1 MHTDI
6 CSGVTVAG
14 DSGQAFREGN
24 NLNVKCPMVP
34 HEGMPVK
41 IRVVLADD
49 HREMIARVR
58 GILGDE
64 FEVVQAVVNGI
75 QAVRA
80 VLALDPDVLV
90 TDISMPL
97 LDGLQAARNIQN
109 ANSRVKIIFLTIHED
124 QDFIAAAFSA
134 GATAYVTKRRL
145 SSDLVLAIREALKGR
160 TFVSNSAHS

>member
-1 MHTDI
+1 MFSVLAT
-6 CSGVTVAG
+6 
-14 DSGQAFREGN
+14 EGIA
-24 NLNVKCPMVP
+24 VD
-34 HEGMPVK
+34 K

-49 HREMIARVR
+49 HREIIGRVR

-64 FEVVQAVVNGI
+64 FEIIEAAENGFQAVK
-75 QAVRA
+75 A

-97 LDGLQAARNIQN
+97 LNGLQAARRIQN

-134 GATAYVTKRRL
+134 GAMGYVTTRRL
-145 SSDLVLAIREALKGR
+145 SLDLVDAIQEALKGN
-160 TFVSNSAHS
+160 TFVSNSLRS